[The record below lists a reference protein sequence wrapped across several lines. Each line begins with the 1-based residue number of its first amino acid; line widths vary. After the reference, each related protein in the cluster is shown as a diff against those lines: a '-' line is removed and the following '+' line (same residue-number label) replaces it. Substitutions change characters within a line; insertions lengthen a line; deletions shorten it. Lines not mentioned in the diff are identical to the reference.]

1 MRPRCPKCGSA
12 PSYEEGGYHVCMM
25 GGHRW
30 PVNGAK
36 PIIVHK
42 RMEEESM
49 EGTKPTSGKKG
60 TCVNCEREKFIADKE
75 GLCSTC
81 HNAVAGISKDSV
93 AYTAALAD
101 VKKRL
106 INNPSRRGK
115 VAKAKAMAAAPVKR
129 SKPQESVLDRTIKQ
143 VARAGVPA
151 IIAQA
156 RIELD
161 GLMSEADKLTK
172 AINILESL

>member
-129 SKPQESVLDRTIKQ
+129 AKRDINPARVEASDRRPQDTDVI
-143 VARAGVPA
+143 
-151 IIAQA
+151 
-156 RIELD
+156 
-161 GLMSEADKLTK
+161 
-172 AINILESL
+172 ESLVLWQEWHEDQAKKYKQAIVLLS